1 MRARELKMTN
11 NASRPWLAW
20 RPGRLAQH
28 GGSLLGWMLLRAAA
42 QAGTVV
48 LLARTLAAQ
57 TYGEFVAVVAVA
69 GFAVPLVGLGLS
81 NMVLRNVARD
91 PQAAS
96 WYLERAV
103 AAWTRTLLPL
113 SAAAIGI
120 ALLLLPRGLPVSA
133 MAAAVCGELLA
144 SSLTELAGRYRQAQH
159 RHHAYGAINAGL
171 PLLRLLALGLL
182 VFLTGRTGIASVLW
196 TFSAASLAY
205 ALLLWPVVRAA
216 APVAAESA
224 MEAMPVTSGLPFSAS
239 ALAMRLQAEFN
250 KPVLAHAGFGLAGS
264 YNIAQRAVDM
274 ACLPLQALQEA
285 LWPKLYAQ
293 ANPLPQ
299 LHRTGGALL
308 LLAMA
313 LGALVWL
320 TAPLL
325 PLLVGNAHEGAIRVL
340 RMLAWLPL
348 LQVGRSLLNFHAIHH
363 GHMQHISWA
372 CIIGGAV
379 SICAVAIL
387 VPAHGMAGAAMA
399 SYIAEITMSLTLLG
413 FAVRAS
419 R

>member
-1 MRARELKMTN
+1 MIDIVVRRVF
-11 NASRPWLAW
+11 AW
-20 RPGRLAQH
+20 HPGRLVQH
-28 GGSLLGWMLLRAAA
+28 GGALLGWMLLRAAA

-57 TYGEFVAVVAVA
+57 TYGEFVAVIAVA
-69 GFAVPLVGLGLS
+69 GFAVPLAGLGLS

-96 WYLERAV
+96 WYLGRATTI
-103 AAWTRTLLPL
+103 WTRTLLPL
-113 SAAAIGI
+113 AAAAIGI
-120 ALLLLPRGLPVSA
+120 ALLLLPRGLPVAAMSA
-133 MAAAVCGELLA
+133 VICGELLA
-144 SSLTELAGRYRQAQH
+144 SSLTELTGRYRQAQH
-159 RHHAYGAINAGL
+159 RYHAYGAINAGL
-171 PLLRLLALGLL
+171 PLLRLSALGLL
-182 VFLTGRTGIASVLW
+182 ISLTNRTDIASVLW
-196 TFSAASLAY
+196 TFMAASVAY
-205 ALLLWPVVRAA
+205 ALLLWPAVRTAAQVVVEGATE
-216 APVAAESA
+216 P
-224 MEAMPVTSGLPFSAS
+224 MPVHSGLPFSAS

-274 ACLPLQALQEA
+274 ASLPLQALQEA

-299 LHRTGGALL
+299 LRRTGAALL
-308 LLAMA
+308 LMA
-313 LGALVWL
+313 LTMGALVWMA
-320 TAPLL
+320 APLL
-325 PLLVGNAHEGAIRVL
+325 PLLVGHAHEGAIHVL

-363 GHMQHISWA
+363 GHMQHISWS
-372 CIIGGAV
+372 CILGGGV
-379 SICAVAIL
+379 SVCAVAAL
-387 VPAHGMAGAAMA
+387 VPAQGMAGAVIA
-399 SYIAEITMSLTLLG
+399 SYIAEITMSLALLG

>member
-1 MRARELKMTN
+1 MTHR
-11 NASRPWLAW
+11 SFRQWLAW

-28 GGSLLGWMLLRAAA
+28 GGALLGWMLLRAAA

-57 TYGEFVAVVAVA
+57 TYGQFVAVIAVA

-91 PQAAS
+91 PQAAP
-96 WYLERAV
+96 WYLECAV
-103 AAWTRTLLPL
+103 TIWMRTLLPVA
-113 SAAAIGI
+113 AAAIGI
-120 ALLLLPRGLPVSA
+120 ALLLLPKGLPVAA
-133 MAAAVCGELLA
+133 MAAAICGELLA

-171 PLLRLLALGLL
+171 PLLRLFALGLL
-182 VFLTGRTGIASVLW
+182 LFLSGRTGIASVLW
-196 TFSAASLAY
+196 TFTAASLAY
-205 ALLLWPVVRAA
+205 CLLLLPVVRVA

-224 MEAMPVTSGLPFSAS
+224 TEVMPVTSGLPFSTS
-239 ALAMRLQAEFN
+239 ALALRLQSEFN

-274 ACLPLQALQEA
+274 ASLPLLALQEA

-299 LHRTGGALL
+299 LRRTGTALL
-308 LLAMA
+308 LLALA

-320 TAPLL
+320 SAPLL
-325 PLLVGNAHEGAIRVL
+325 PQLVGPAYEDAIRVL

-348 LQVGRSLLNFHAIHH
+348 LQVSRALLNFHAIHH

-372 CIIGGAV
+372 CILGGGV
-379 SICAVAIL
+379 SVFAVAAL
-387 VPAHGMAGAAMA
+387 VPTHRMAGAVIA
-399 SYIAEITMSLTLLG
+399 SYIAEITMSLALLG

>member
-1 MRARELKMTN
+1 MTHLRN
-11 NASRPWLAW
+11 LGTAVFEW
-20 RPGRLAQH
+20 RPGRLARH
-28 GGSLLGWMLLRAAA
+28 GGALLGWMLLRAAA

-57 TYGEFVAVVAVA
+57 TYGEFVAVIAVA
-69 GFAVPLVGLGLS
+69 GFAVPLAGLGLS

-91 PQAAS
+91 PQGASSYLGRAATI
-96 WYLERAV
+96 
-103 AAWTRTLLPL
+103 WTRTLLPL
-113 SAAAIGI
+113 AAAAIGI
-120 ALLLLPRGLPVSA
+120 ALLLLPKGLPVAA
-133 MAAAVCGELLA
+133 MAAAICGELLA

-171 PLLRLLALGLL
+171 PLLRLFALGLL
-182 VFLTGRTGIASVLW
+182 ISLTNRTDIASLLW
-196 TFSAASLAY
+196 TFTATSLAY
-205 ALLLWPVVRAA
+205 ALLLWPVVGDG
-216 APVAAESA
+216 APVATEGATEP
-224 MEAMPVTSGLPFSAS
+224 MPVRSGLPFSAS
-239 ALAMRLQAEFN
+239 ALAMRLQGEFN

-274 ACLPLQALQEA
+274 ASLPLQALQEA

-299 LHRTGGALL
+299 LRRTGAVLL
-308 LLAMA
+308 LMALAM
-313 LGALVWL
+313 GALVWL
-320 TAPLL
+320 AAPLL

-348 LQVGRSLLNFHAIHH
+348 LQVGRALLNFHAIHH

-372 CIIGGAV
+372 CILGGSV
-379 SICAVAIL
+379 SVCAVAVL
-387 VPAHGMAGAAMA
+387 VPAHGMAGAAIA
-399 SYIAEITMSLTLLG
+399 SYIAEITMSLALLG

>member
-1 MRARELKMTN
+1 MTHR
-11 NASRPWLAW
+11 SFRQWLAW

-28 GGSLLGWMLLRAAA
+28 GGSLLGWMLLRATA

-48 LLARTLAAQ
+48 LLARTLA
-57 TYGEFVAVVAVA
+57 TEKYGEFVAVIAVA
-69 GFAVPLVGLGLS
+69 GFAVPLAGLGLS

-96 WYLERAV
+96 WYLGRATTI
-103 AAWTRTLLPL
+103 WTLTLLPL
-113 SAAAIGI
+113 FLTVISI
-120 ALLLLPRGLPVSA
+120 ALVLLPSGLPIAA
-133 MAAAVCGELLA
+133 MAAAICSELLA

-171 PLLRLLALGLL
+171 PILRLLALGLL
-182 VFLTGRTGIASVLW
+182 VLLSGRTGIASVLW
-196 TFSAASLAY
+196 TFTAASLAY
-205 ALLLWPVVRAA
+205 CLLLLPVVRVAT
-216 APVAAESA
+216 PVAAESA
-224 MEAMPVTSGLPFSAS
+224 TEAMPVTSGLPFSAS

-274 ACLPLQALQEA
+274 ASLPLQALQEA

-299 LHRTGGALL
+299 LRRTGAALL
-308 LLAMA
+308 LMALAM
-313 LGALVWL
+313 GAMVWL
-320 TAPLL
+320 AAPLL

-372 CIIGGAV
+372 CILGGGV
-379 SICAVAIL
+379 SVFAVAAL
-387 VPAHGMAGAAMA
+387 VPAHGMAGAVVA
-399 SYIAEITMSLTLLG
+399 SYIAETTMSLALLG
-413 FAVRAS
+413 FAMRAS